1 VYPLHAGVENA
12 TPTQD
17 GAGTGYVSTFNLPTT
32 TAKTI
37 KTFSTETGDNQQVE
51 FGQYGFVETIN
62 LSGKP
67 GEAVMINSS
76 FRVRNV
82 DRNQY
87 TGTDIAF
94 ASTGSIIYRPGGW
107 ANFVAGQAVTASGT
121 ALNNNTFVI
130 SSISSGSLVTTS
142 AVKPVTEASGSSV
155 VVRQDFKSGISLP
168 AVEEILFSKGTIAID
183 AVGGSIGATVKS
195 STWLG
200 FDLSLET
207 GWIPVYTGDGNLY
220 FTFTKST
227 EPILTCDLTF
237 EYDGTAVAEIEN
249 FRAQTARQIRLK
261 WLGAALTTAGTYT
274 YKTFIIDLVGK
285 WQSFSAIDEQ
295 DGNDIVTGT
304 FKAAYNSTAGL
315 FGRFI
320 VVNENSSLT

>member
-1 VYPLHAGVENA
+1 
-12 TPTQD
+12 
-17 GAGTGYVSTFNLPTT
+17 
-32 TAKTI
+32 
-37 KTFSTETGDNQQVE
+37 
-51 FGQYGFVETIN
+51 
-62 LSGKP
+62 
-67 GEAVMINSS
+67 
-76 FRVRNV
+76 V

-87 TGTDIAF
+87 SGTDIAF
-94 ASTGSIIYRPGGW
+94 VSTGSIIYRPSGW
-107 ANFVAGQAVTASGT
+107 ANFAAGQAVTASGT
-121 ALNNNTFVI
+121 ASNNNTFIVA
-130 SSISSGSLVTTS
+130 SISSGSLVTTA
-142 AVKPVTEASGSSV
+142 AVKPVTESSGSSV

-168 AVEEILFSKGTIAID
+168 TVEEILFSKGTIAID
-183 AVGGSIGATVKS
+183 AVGGTLGATVKS

-200 FDLSLET
+200 FDLKLET

-249 FRAQTARQIRLK
+249 FRTQTARQIRLK